1 MINKKHNNRLVIW
14 ITVFLGIVSISLA
27 SFVFAEADFETS
39 SDDSVLIL
47 QGIVRKVSLKN
58 NSFLVKVSKG
68 ERLQILLSPQTKLIG
83 IPLLDMLKKG
93 ARVKVWYS
101 TFGEENR
108 AMKVELLPEL
118 GC

>member
-1 MINKKHNNRLVIW
+1 MISRHGSIQ
-14 ITVFLGIVSISLA
+14 VS
-27 SFVFAEADFETS
+27 VE
-39 SDDSVLIL
+39 
-47 QGIVRKVSLKN
+47 G
-58 NSFLVKVSKG
+58 KG